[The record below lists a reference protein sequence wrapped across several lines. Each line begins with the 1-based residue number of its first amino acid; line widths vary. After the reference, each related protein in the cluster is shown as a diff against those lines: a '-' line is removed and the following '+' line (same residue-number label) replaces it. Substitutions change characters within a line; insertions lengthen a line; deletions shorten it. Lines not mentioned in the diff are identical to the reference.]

1 MTAVWI
7 LLVAVATG
15 VVAWWLTRAATRKAV
30 EAEYAGRVADTR
42 AEAEKHLAAAR
53 EEATRLREQALVDAR
68 RKANRIHEEEEE
80 KLRALY
86 DELHKA
92 EEEFGKREDTL
103 KRMQRGVAERERDLN
118 RLQKKADAITLQQ
131 TEKLKEI
138 ETRQAEYL
146 DKLEKVASLT
156 AEEAKAELVEMVKG
170 EARHEAAHLIREIR
184 EQAQQ
189 EGEDEARKIITLA
202 IERLAVETVS
212 ARSTFIFPLPDEKLK
227 GRIIGPE
234 GKNVKAF
241 EAETGVQLMMN
252 DQESSVTISGFNPI
266 KREVAKRSLEKLIKT
281 DNVHPRKIEEIV
293 SKENKRVAAVM
304 RAAAEDTLDR
314 LKVGKMHPELVR
326 LIGHLRFRTS
336 YGQNVLDHT
345 YECAKISAQ
354 MAAELGYSAK
364 IGMRAGLLHDIGKAV
379 DFETEGTHPEL
390 GLQLCEKYGEDPLVA
405 HAAGHHHDDME
416 ASHPYTV
423 IVSAADAISGG
434 RPGARRQANSDF
446 AKRMKQF
453 EEIAHS
459 FRGIDN
465 AYAIQAGRELRLIV
479 RPGDITDADMP
490 FLASEVAKKIQAD
503 MDYPGKIKVTV
514 IREFKATQVVH

>member
-1 MTAVWI
+1 
-7 LLVAVATG
+7 
-15 VVAWWLTRAATRKAV
+15 
-30 EAEYAGRVADTR
+30 
-42 AEAEKHLAAAR
+42 
-53 EEATRLREQALVDAR
+53 
-68 RKANRIHEEEEE
+68 
-80 KLRALY
+80 
-86 DELHKA
+86 
-92 EEEFGKREDTL
+92 
-103 KRMQRGVAERERDLN
+103 
-118 RLQKKADAITLQQ
+118 
-131 TEKLKEI
+131 
-138 ETRQAEYL
+138 
-146 DKLEKVASLT
+146 
-156 AEEAKAELVEMVKG
+156 
-170 EARHEAAHLIREIR
+170 
-184 EQAQQ
+184 
-189 EGEDEARKIITLA
+189 
-202 IERLAVETVS
+202 
-212 ARSTFIFPLPDEKLK
+212 
-227 GRIIGPE
+227 
-234 GKNVKAF
+234 VKAF

-293 SKENKRVAAVM
+293 SKENKRVVAVM

-514 IREFKATQVVH
+514 IREFKASQVVH